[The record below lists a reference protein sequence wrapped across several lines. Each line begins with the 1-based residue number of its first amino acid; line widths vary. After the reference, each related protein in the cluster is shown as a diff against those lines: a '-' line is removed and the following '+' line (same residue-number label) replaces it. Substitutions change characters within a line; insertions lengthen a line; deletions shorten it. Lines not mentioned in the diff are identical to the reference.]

1 MEVLVKSHL
10 QKPRIA
16 PNKIKELTKRIL
28 RLLRVQADEVSV
40 VFVSDE
46 EMRHYNQTYRNVP
59 EPTDVLSFP
68 LEGLTPEGRRNLGDI
83 IISLE
88 TASRQAEEL
97 GHSLEREVK
106 ILLVHGLIHLLGYD
120 HTTDQGEME
129 AKEREVLKSL
139 EEDSQPSSGFNKSE
153 VKGQG

>member
-1 MEVLVKSHL
+1 MEVLVRNNL

-16 PNKIKELTKRIL
+16 PNKIKGLTKRIL
-28 RLLRVQADEVSV
+28 QLLRVQADEVSV

-46 EMRHYNQTYRNVP
+46 EMRYYNQTYRSVP

-68 LEGLTPEGRRNLGDI
+68 LKGLTPEGKRNLGDI

-97 GHSLEREVK
+97 GHSVEREVK

-129 AKEREVLKSL
+129 AKEREVLNSL
-139 EEDSQPSSGFNKSE
+139 EEDSQPSSGFIKSE
-153 VKGQG
+153 GKGQD

>member
-1 MEVLVKSHL
+1 MEVLVKSNL
-10 QKPRIA
+10 PKPHID
-16 PNKIKELTKRIL
+16 PNKIRELTKRIL
-28 RLLRVQADEVSV
+28 QLLRVKADEMSV

-46 EMRHYNQTYRNVP
+46 EMRHYNQIYRSVP
-59 EPTDVLSFP
+59 ESTDVLSFP
-68 LEGLTPEGRRNLGDI
+68 LEGFTPEGRRNLGDI

-120 HTTDQGEME
+120 HTTNQGEME

-139 EEDSQPSSGFNKSE
+139 EEDSQSSSAFNKSE
-153 VKGQG
+153 VKSQD

>member
-1 MEVLVKSHL
+1 MEVLVKSNL

-16 PNKIKELTKRIL
+16 PNKIKGLSERIL
-28 RLLRVQADEVSV
+28 QLLNVQADEVSV
-40 VFVSDE
+40 IFVSDE
-46 EMRHYNQTYRNVP
+46 EMKYYNQTFRSVP

-68 LEGLTPEGRRNLGDI
+68 LEGLTPEGKRNLGDI

-106 ILLVHGLIHLLGYD
+106 ILLIHGLIHLLGYD
-120 HTTDQGEME
+120 HTTNQGEME
-129 AKEREVLKSL
+129 AKEREVLRSL
-139 EEDSQPSSGFNKSE
+139 EKDSQPSSGFNKSE